1 MCNVQCLTCVT
12 AEYFFLKFFFSE
24 DEQNNRKCV
33 KKNPCSDQKTGK
45 KTSVVS
51 MFAVC
56 FLLFCCFLLFWAGC
70 CINCHGL
77 LVVVYL
83 HCIPWHCWTTMM
95 YTFRADQ
102 GVYII

>member
-56 FLLFCCFLLFWAGC
+56 FLLFWTVALPSWIACCVLALHSMALLDH
-70 CINCHGL
+70 ND
-77 LVVVYL
+77 VY
-83 HCIPWHCWTTMM
+83 
-95 YTFRADQ
+95 FSS
-102 GVYII
+102 